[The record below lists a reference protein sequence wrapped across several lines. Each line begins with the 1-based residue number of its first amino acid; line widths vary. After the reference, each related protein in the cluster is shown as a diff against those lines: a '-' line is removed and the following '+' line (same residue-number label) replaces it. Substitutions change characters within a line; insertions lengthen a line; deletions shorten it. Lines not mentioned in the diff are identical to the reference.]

1 MYVENLNWDM
11 KTNKEVLSINL
22 LKIDLI
28 YTLIYKA
35 QQHVDKKY
43 IREYIFVCSNVL
55 NFDFNDINRININD
69 NYLYVYMFHKN
80 NFQNT

>member
-35 QQHVDKKY
+35 QQHVDKKC

-69 NYLYVYMFHKN
+69 NYL
-80 NFQNT
+80 